1 MAKFTT
7 STIIDAFLT
16 FAAFNFLALVFFG
29 AILYGTGSV
38 DKHKAVSMLKMA
50 RGEVVALSAK
60 DYAAYQAY
68 KAEEKKRKDAAGPQK
83 KKYSTRSDL
92 FKAQIKLLEE
102 REENIRR
109 MEKKVQIIKQQNAE
123 QEARLD
129 DKRKAIDREKKENQ
143 EKITAFRQKQLSA
156 EDEQI
161 LKRFA
166 NMEPKAVAQSLL
178 GTNLEPEAYVLPQDQ
193 EERDKTLDYI
203 ISYLS
208 RMNAR
213 NAAAVLAE
221 MGPVLTNAINL
232 RKVNRIKNLKLRN

>member
-7 STIIDAFLT
+7 STIIDSFLT
-16 FAAFNFLALVFFG
+16 FAAFNFLALFFFG
-29 AILYGTGSV
+29 VILYFTGSV
-38 DKHKAVSMLKMA
+38 DKHTAVSLLKMA
-50 RGEVVALSAK
+50 RGEVMALSAK
-60 DYAAYQAY
+60 EYSEYQTY
-68 KAEEKKRKDAAGPQK
+68 KAEEKKRKELAGLQK

-92 FKAQIKLLEE
+92 FDAQVKLLEG

-123 QEARLD
+123 QEERLD
-129 DKRKAIDREKKENQ
+129 AKRAAIDRETKKNM
-143 EKITAFRQKQLSA
+143 EKITEFRQKQLSA

-178 GTNLEPEAYVLPQDQ
+178 GTNLDPQTYVLPQDQ
-193 EERDKTLDYI
+193 AERDKKLDYI

-232 RKVNRIKNLKLRN
+232 RKVNRIKNLKLQN